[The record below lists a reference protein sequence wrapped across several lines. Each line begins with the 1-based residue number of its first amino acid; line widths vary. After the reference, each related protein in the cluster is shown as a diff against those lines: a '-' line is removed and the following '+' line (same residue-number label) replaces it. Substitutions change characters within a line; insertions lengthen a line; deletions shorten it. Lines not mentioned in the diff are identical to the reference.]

1 MRLTPA
7 LPWAITVPATSI
19 TASSW
24 AWGLGEAGVIAT
36 AGAGIASAAKVE
48 ETTTADLAAQPIAVT
63 VGAQLAVVDTMPAQV
78 EVVLQRAAAH
88 LNLVVAVD
96 NPMRFTPRGLIAVVD
111 LAAAVADI
119 KAVEVGTKVVAGT
132 KVAAGT
138 GKIA

>member
-1 MRLTPA
+1 
-7 LPWAITVPATSI
+7 
-19 TASSW
+19 
-24 AWGLGEAGVIAT
+24 
-36 AGAGIASAAKVE
+36 VE

-63 VGAQLAVVDTMPAQV
+63 VGAQLAVVDTMSAQV

-119 KAVEVGTKVVAGT
+119 KAVEVGTKV
-132 KVAAGT
+132 AAGT